1 MAVRTVGQEAAA
13 REVHRLAEQGISQ
26 REIAGRLGL
35 GKGTV
40 YGILKGQFGLSS
52 ERANVVLANAHR
64 GYGAEYVRADGNTE
78 RLVPADKRSFSLM
91 GQYWQGVKEYSLTG
105 DDSTLR
111 KLSGKRIKLA
121 TPDGPRTMVLKV
133 HKAGIDTHLRA
144 GEEPNYQPINSR
156 PKRNGDNNDE
166 DTDEAA

>member
-13 REVHRLAEQGISQ
+13 REVHRLAAQGISQ

-52 ERANVVLANAHR
+52 ERANVVLANAQR
-64 GYGAEYVRADGNTE
+64 GYGAEYIRADGNTE

-91 GQYWQGVKEYSLTG
+91 GQYWQGVKEYSISGSDT
-105 DDSTLR
+105 TLR
-111 KLSGKRIKLA
+111 KLAGKRIRIA
-121 TPDGPRTMVLKV
+121 TPDGPRTMVLKF
-133 HKAGIDTHLRA
+133 HKVGIDRHLQA

-156 PKRNGDNNDE
+156 PKRNGDDEE